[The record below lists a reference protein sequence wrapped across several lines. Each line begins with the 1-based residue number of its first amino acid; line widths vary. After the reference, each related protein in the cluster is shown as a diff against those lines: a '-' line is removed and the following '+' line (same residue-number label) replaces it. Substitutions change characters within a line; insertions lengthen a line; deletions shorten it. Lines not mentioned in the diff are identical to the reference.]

1 LGDRHRRRSRRQDR
15 ACPPREQRLRH
26 GRRLCADDRQDRCRH
41 HDGAYGAEIHRLR
54 PKKVD
59 DAHTVFG
66 RPDFATIA
74 GAVGIEAVRVND
86 LGQFDKL
93 FAAYQKS
100 DRAMLWDIQ
109 IDDRIPSRTF
119 RRLYYGEN

>member
-1 LGDRHRRRSRRQDR
+1 LEIPVYKALGELFVKEGVDTVF
-15 ACPPREQRLRH
+15 AL
-26 GRRLCADDRQDRCRH
+26 L
-41 HDGAYGAEIHRLR
+41 
-54 PKKVD
+54 D

-74 GAVGIEAVRVND
+74 RAVGIAAAPVNG

-93 FAAYQKS
+93 FADYQAS